1 MKTNSQPMD
10 AGKRRALETIYHKR
24 GLLLTP
30 LWIIMLFVFYKEYEN
45 HYLIWP
51 LGISLIIGAGLLRMW
66 AQAHIR
72 NREIL
77 KTKRI
82 LTTSGPYHYVRN
94 PLYISNILILAGA
107 SILSELIWFLPF
119 VLLYSGI
126 IYGLVARREEI
137 RLEEAYGKA
146 YLKYKEKVPRWIPRI
161 STPPAA
167 PAASRP
173 LFTRRVLIAE
183 YSHFLVIV
191 PFLLKEMVGHLLW
204 GCG

>member
-1 MKTNSQPMD
+1 MD

-24 GLLLTP
+24 SLLLAP
-30 LWIIMLFVFYKEYEN
+30 LWVIMLFVFYKEYDN

-77 KTKRI
+77 KTKRV
-82 LTTSGPYHYVRN
+82 LTTTGPYRFVRN

-107 SILSELIWFLPF
+107 AMLSELIWFLPF
-119 VLLYSGI
+119 VLIYSGI
-126 IYGLVARREEI
+126 IYGFVAWREEI
-137 RLEEAYGKA
+137 RLEEKYGED
-146 YLKYKEKVPRWIPRI
+146 YLKYEKEVPRWIPRI
-161 STPPAA
+161 SAPTLPAV
-167 PAASRP
+167 SRP
-173 LFTRRVLIAE
+173 LFTRRVLKAE

-191 PFLLKEMVGHLLW
+191 PFLIKEMVENLLW
-204 GCG
+204 GAG